1 MVERI
6 CKYCNCKFTELSGR
20 QFSNHV
26 RWCDKN
32 LTNDDKGKSNISKSV
47 QIKNDILYGEIKQ
60 YEKICA
66 DESCKKSFIIQCR
79 ESQLPNTA
87 NYCSINCSN
96 RVGARTTKE
105 WSDDMKQLAS
115 IKSKALWKTADY
127 INKQYL
133 FNRMNKGNRRFTSK
147 AEELIRS
154 YFITTFTNDEWTF
167 GGMMKYK
174 NEGLVRDLFSKKLK
188 ICIEYDGI
196 WHFKDIHNQLERK
209 QYKDKLLEEWC
220 IDNKWRLIRIDENV
234 YNKNKS
240 DAINVLIDCVYN
252 KTDQIIKIGDRY

>member
-1 MVERI
+1 MHE
-6 CKYCNCKFTELSGR
+6 CKYCKCNFNELTGR
-20 QFSNHV
+20 QFANHV

-32 LTNDDKGKSNISKSV
+32 LTNGDKGSKSIADAVNKRHDIKLGEYKDFTLTCSNI
-47 QIKNDILYGEIKQ
+47 NCGNN
-60 YEKICA
+60 
-66 DESCKKSFIIQCR
+66 FIYRCR
-79 ESQLPNTA
+79 EKNLHKAPKC
-87 NYCSINCSN
+87 CSSKCSHILSSHAT
-96 RVGARTTKE
+96 RTWTEDMRKKASDTTK
-105 WSDDMKQLAS
+105 L
-115 IKSKALWKTADY
+115 LWDNESY
-127 INKQYL
+127 INKCI
-133 FNRMNKGNRRFTSK
+133 NKGNRRFTSK

-220 IDNKWRLIRIDENV
+220 IDNNWRLIRIDENV

-240 DAINVLIDCVYN
+240 DAINILIDCVYN